1 MSRKIDYS
9 KIPAEFQHLPKTE
22 QSKLIF
28 MAEDVY
34 KLFKKMS
41 PELLDSFT
49 KDLQKLGE
57 EKAEIADFES
67 LFEKIKKDAA
77 EALERDR
84 IDRKKV
90 KEVEEKISKKP
101 PVVKKCKC
109 DFLPNIPA
117 YKKVSCGETYCV
129 RNLKK

>member
-28 MAEDVY
+28 MADDVY

-67 LFEKIKKDAA
+67 LFEKIKKDAT

-90 KEVEEKISKKP
+90 KEVEEKISQKP
-101 PVVKKCKC
+101 PVEKKCKC
-109 DFLPNIPA
+109 DFLPNLPV
-117 YKKVSCGETYCV
+117 YKNVSCGETYCV